1 MNVKTQTITT
11 EGYPEAGPFETQSE
25 AMGAF
30 VPPLKNT
37 VLSVEHRDDGWYR
50 TYMVGS
56 TTSLC
61 YTYQAP
67 VSSQAYPLS
76 GWLRAI
82 VDLIKRAKGKYA

>member
-11 EGYPEAGPFETQSE
+11 EGYPEAGPFETESE
-25 AMGAF
+25 AMRAF
-30 VPPLKNT
+30 VPPLEHT
-37 VLSVEHRDDGWYR
+37 VLNVEHRDDGWYR
-50 TYMVGS
+50 TYVVDS

-76 GWLRAI
+76 SWLRAI
-82 VDLIKRAKGKYA
+82 MGLIKRGRGGCA